1 MMTIGSAP
9 ARRYA
14 RSTARPCDDLGC
26 IIARMAE
33 DPNAAAAKGGT
44 SAPHQPAAV
53 LLADLVILV
62 VYVWFISVGSW
73 TQWPTVRTYLDQL
86 ATAFAHGHTWL
97 DASPDP
103 ALLALPN
110 PYNPTQRQG
119 VPYPLDVSLYQ
130 GRFYLYF
137 GPTPALLLLIA
148 KLFRPGVIGDQYP
161 DFVFTYGLAVVQS
174 LLILKIC
181 RRFFAELSPGILAIS
196 VIAAGLIGPYTWLLS
211 DPEIHNAAIVA
222 GQFFFLLGLY
232 TAFDA
237 IDAELP
243 PWKLWLTGVFWAAAI
258 TSRLTQAIPIAVV
271 LALLGLR
278 TILRPGHGRL
288 QLGAVWS
295 LVPVAIPLAVA
306 FAALGW
312 YNWIRFGSVF
322 EGGFRY
328 ELSGKIALFA
338 FQPYVFSASYVVQNL
353 YNYLLNPFRLRPAF
367 PYFRPIVGPTSSLIA
382 SIELARA
389 YGAEQVTG
397 LLYSAPFVLF
407 AVVPAARSINSLRG
421 LAAGREIDKPLLR
434 LVAALAAIALSGF
447 VVLLLY
453 FWVGERFLADFLPAL
468 MLLSIIGFWQLG
480 CMLHRS
486 WYGQLLYIFLTMA
499 LMGSSIIITTLL
511 AIAMNS
517 DAFRQLNPVLW
528 RQLSNLFRP

>member
-1 MMTIGSAP
+1 
-9 ARRYA
+9 
-14 RSTARPCDDLGC
+14 
-26 IIARMAE
+26 MAE
-33 DPNAAAAKGGT
+33 DRDAAAAKGGRRA
-44 SAPHQPAAV
+44 SHQLAAV
-53 LLADLVILV
+53 ILADLVILV

-97 DASPDP
+97 DAPPDP
-103 ALLALPN
+103 ALLALRN

-161 DFVFTYGLAVVQS
+161 DFVFTYGLAVIQS

-181 RRFFAELSPGILAIS
+181 RRFFSDLGPGVLAVS

-211 DPEIHNAAIVA
+211 DPEIHNAAIMA

-237 IDAELP
+237 IDSELP
-243 PWKLWLTGVFWAAAI
+243 PWKLLLTGVFWAAAI
-258 TSRLTQAIPIAVV
+258 TSRLTQAVPIAAV
-271 LALLGLR
+271 LALLCLR
-278 TILRPGHGRL
+278 IVLRPRNERPRL
-288 QLGAVWS
+288 TAVWS
-295 LVPVAIPLAVA
+295 LIPVAIPLAVA
-306 FAALGW
+306 FAGLGW
-312 YNWIRFGSVF
+312 YNWIRFGSVL

-338 FQPYVFSASYVVQNL
+338 FQPYVFSLSYSVQNF

-407 AVVPAARSINSLRG
+407 AAVPVARSINSLRG
-421 LAAGREIDKPLLR
+421 LVSGREIDKPLLR
-434 LVAALAAIALSGF
+434 LVAALAASAFSGF
-447 VVLLLY
+447 AVLLLY

-480 CMLHRS
+480 RWLRGS
-486 WYGQLLYIFLTMA
+486 WYARLLYIILAVA